1 MKFHWGHGV
10 GILYL
15 TFVVSMLFLV
25 YKTTQENFGLVTDD
39 YYKEAIQYQSKIDK
53 QRNSAALAKKLT
65 IDWMQNESKVRISFP
80 ENLQGVSGEIL
91 LYRPSDSGQDLK
103 FQVQPDSANEQ
114 EVSFASLKKGLWRVQ
129 VEWKSGITEY
139 FDEKLLLIQ

>member
-80 ENLQGVSGEIL
+80 ENLHGVSGEIL